1 MGGQLVDQNQQKG
14 MMYNQGFTPKQ
25 EDFGQGAR
33 EFKGPVTLESGAVYE
48 GEWFS
53 GQRDG

>member
-48 GEWFS
+48 GEWFW
-53 GQRDG
+53 Q